1 MSGKIGLVT
10 FFRDNYGSELQ
21 CYATK
26 TFLEK
31 NGYECGVIYE
41 YCYGLDKIKKRF
53 KSISK
58 IALYS
63 ILYRGFAKNRKNINK
78 SIKLSGNS
86 LTKESRFYLN
96 WFCETVLR
104 PRGLE
109 YELLKDKRFTN
120 EYDYFIAGSDQIW
133 GGGYLVKPFMFLEF
147 APDKKKI
154 ALCPSF
160 GTDTIKKFN
169 RKHFKKS
176 ISKFSRLSV
185 REKSGQKII
194 SELTGREVPILSD
207 PVMLLDAD
215 EWHDFA
221 KNSTVKQQKYIFVH
235 FLGIPNKHTIQ
246 FINQIASE
254 FDLNIICFANNYS
267 VYDILKAY
275 TFVDGTP
282 YDYVS
287 LIENASFVFT
297 DSFHTSHFSIIFNR
311 NFYTFERN
319 YGHKNKQSTRI
330 HNLLSMYECSERFF
344 KDDELPEKLLNDNP
358 CFDEIRKVKTKEIRN
373 YLLDSLPKAPLVK
386 TETELKSE
394 KDCTGCMTCAAL
406 CPKTAISATYS
417 EFGYRIPMVDNSKC
431 VQCGLCVKV
440 CRATLTP
447 QNSSVN
453 DAYIAYNTN
462 DDMRLKSASG
472 GVFSCLANA
481 ILEQGGVVAGANLSF
496 EDGVV
501 TVKHIIVTQKENLQ
515 LLLGSKYVESDCS
528 SVYRPIEDYLKKG
541 IAVLF
546 CGTSC
551 QVKALYCYL
560 EIQHINT
567 NSLYTIDLICHG
579 VPGIKLLRDYLG
591 EMSFKF
597 ENISD
602 LKFRTKNN
610 GVISYQFSGKT
621 DNSIDM
627 NIPAS
632 HSSYYDL
639 FLHSDSY
646 RDQCYQCEYS
656 NDNKPGDITI
666 GDYFEARQD
675 YPELFQKGGILYDS
689 DYLNCLLVNSIKGQ
703 ELLKTYGNQ
712 LRMSP
717 VSRKRIQLSHS
728 NLCKPSTYGR
738 LRLDAKEQYIN
749 CGIKGIE
756 KRYKKIFLY
765 NNMISVIQKLAKA
778 VRNLR
783 RR

>member
-31 NGYECGVIYE
+31 NRYECDVIYE
-41 YCYGLDKIKKRF
+41 YCYGLDKIRKRF

-63 ILYRGFAKNRKNINK
+63 VLYRGFAKNRKNINK
-78 SIKLSGNS
+78 SIKSSGNS
-86 LTKESRFYLN
+86 LTEESRFYLN

-109 YELLKDKRFTN
+109 YGLLKDKRFAN

-133 GGGYLVKPFMFLEF
+133 GGGYLVQPFMFLEF

-176 ISKFSRLSV
+176 ISKFSKLSV

-207 PVMLLDAD
+207 PVMLLDAN

-221 KNSTVKQQKYIFVH
+221 KNSTVKQQEYIFVH
-235 FLGIPNKHTIQ
+235 FLGIPNEHTIQ
-246 FINQIASE
+246 FINQITSE
-254 FDLNIICFANNYS
+254 FDLNIVCFANNYS
-267 VYDILKAY
+267 VYDTLKAHI
-275 TFVDGTP
+275 FVDGTP

-319 YGHKNKQSTRI
+319 YGHENKQSTRI
-330 HNLLSMYECSERFF
+330 HNLLSTYECSERFF
-344 KDDELPEKLLNDNP
+344 KDDELPKKLLNDNP
-358 CFDEIRKVKTKEIRN
+358 CFDKIRKVKTKEIRN

-386 TETELKSE
+386 AEAKLKSE
-394 KDCTGCMTCAAL
+394 KDCTGCMACAAL

-440 CRATLTP
+440 CKATLTP

-453 DAYIAYNTN
+453 DAYIAYNTD
-462 DDMRLKSASG
+462 DDMRLRSASG
-472 GVFSCLANA
+472 GVFSSLAKSF
-481 ILEQGGVVAGANLSF
+481 IEQGGVVAGSNLSF
-496 EDGVV
+496 ENGEI
-501 TVKHIIVTQKENLQ
+501 TVKHIVVDNENDMI

-528 SVYRPIEDYLKKG
+528 SVYRSIEDHLKKG
-541 IAVLF
+541 VAVLF

-551 QVKALYCYL
+551 QVKALYRYL
-560 EIQHINT
+560 ETCHIST
-567 NSLYTIDLICHG
+567 NALYTIDLICHG
-579 VPGIKLLRDYLG
+579 VPGIKLLRDYLDETG
-591 EMSFKF
+591 FKLD
-597 ENISD
+597 NNTD

-610 GVISYQFSGKT
+610 GIISYQFSGKT
-621 DNSIDM
+621 DNSGNM
-627 NIPAS
+627 TIPAS

-646 RDQCYQCEYS
+646 RDQCYHCAYA
-656 NDNKPGDITI
+656 NDHKPGDITI

-675 YPELFQKGGILYDS
+675 YPELFQTESILSDS
-689 DYLNCLLVNSIKGQ
+689 DYLNCLLVNSVKGY
-703 ELLKTYGNQ
+703 ELLNVYGKQ
-712 LRMSP
+712 LRMHP
-717 VSRKRIQLSHS
+717 VSRKRVQLSHS

-738 LRLDAKEQYIN
+738 LRLDVKEQYKAN
-749 CGIKGIE
+749 GIKGIE
-756 KRYKKIFLY
+756 KRYKRIFLY
-765 NNMISVIQKLAKA
+765 NAIISMATKVVEKVTNI
-778 VRNLR
+778 R
-783 RR
+783 RK

>member
-1 MSGKIGLVT
+1 M
-10 FFRDNYGSELQ
+10 
-21 CYATK
+21 
-26 TFLEK
+26 
-31 NGYECGVIYE
+31 
-41 YCYGLDKIKKRF
+41 
-53 KSISK
+53 
-58 IALYS
+58 
-63 ILYRGFAKNRKNINK
+63 
-78 SIKLSGNS
+78 
-86 LTKESRFYLN
+86 
-96 WFCETVLR
+96 
-104 PRGLE
+104 
-109 YELLKDKRFTN
+109 
-120 EYDYFIAGSDQIW
+120 
-133 GGGYLVKPFMFLEF
+133 
-147 APDKKKI
+147 
-154 ALCPSF
+154 
-160 GTDTIKKFN
+160 
-169 RKHFKKS
+169 
-176 ISKFSRLSV
+176 
-185 REKSGQKII
+185 
-194 SELTGREVPILSD
+194 
-207 PVMLLDAD
+207 
-215 EWHDFA
+215 
-221 KNSTVKQQKYIFVH
+221 
-235 FLGIPNKHTIQ
+235 
-246 FINQIASE
+246 
-254 FDLNIICFANNYS
+254 
-267 VYDILKAY
+267 
-275 TFVDGTP
+275 
-282 YDYVS
+282 
-287 LIENASFVFT
+287 IENASFVFT

-330 HNLLSMYECSERFF
+330 HNLLSTYECSERFF

-560 EIQHINT
+560 EIRHINT

-579 VPGIKLLRDYLG
+579 VPGIKLLRDYLDETG
-591 EMSFKF
+591 FKLD
-597 ENISD
+597 NNTD

-610 GVISYQFSGKT
+610 GIISYQFSGKT
-621 DNSIDM
+621 DNSGNM
-627 NIPAS
+627 TIPAS

-646 RDQCYQCEYS
+646 RDQCYHCEYA
-656 NDNKPGDITI
+656 NDHKPGDITI

-675 YPELFQKGGILYDS
+675 YHELFQPGNVLSDS

>member
-1 MSGKIGLVT
+1 MSTKIGLVT
-10 FFRDNYGSELQ
+10 FFRNNYGSALQ

-26 TFLEK
+26 KFLQK
-31 NGYECGVIYE
+31 NDYECDVLYEYSYGYEK
-41 YCYGLDKIKKRF
+41 LKNRIKYL
-53 KSISK
+53 SK
-58 IALYS
+58 IALCS
-63 ILYRGFAKNRKNINK
+63 LLYREFAKNRKEIK
-78 SIKLSGNS
+78 RSERKAALSI
-86 LTKESRFYLN
+86 ESKFLID
-96 WFCETVLR
+96 WFCETVLQ
-104 PRGLE
+104 PKGLE
-109 YELLKDKRFTN
+109 YSLLNDKRFADV
-120 EYDYFIAGSDQIW
+120 YDFFIAGSDQIW
-133 GGGYLVKPFMFLEF
+133 GGGYLVRPFMFLEF
-147 APDKKKI
+147 APNEKKI

-160 GTDTIKKFN
+160 GVETIKKFN
-169 RKHFKKS
+169 VRPFKKS
-176 ISKFSRLSV
+176 INKFKTLSV
-185 REKSGQKII
+185 REKSGQRII
-194 SELTGREVPILSD
+194 ADLTGRQVPILSD
-207 PVMLLDAD
+207 PVMLLNID
-215 EWHDFA
+215 EWHEFA
-221 KNSTVKQQKYIFVH
+221 ENSSIRHQNYVFVH
-235 FLGIPNKHTIQ
+235 FLDMPSASTIQ
-246 FINQIASE
+246 SINQIAE
-254 FDLNIICFANNYS
+254 TLNFDIICFANNYS
-267 VYDILKAY
+267 TYDSLKGH
-275 TFVDGTP
+275 TFVDGSP

-287 LIENASFVFT
+287 LIENASFVCT

-311 NFYTFERN
+311 KFCTFERN
-319 YGHKNKQSTRI
+319 YGHQNKQSTRI
-330 HNLLSMYECSERFF
+330 HNLFSTYKCNERFIV
-344 KDDELPEKLLNDNP
+344 DSLIPEEVLNASPN
-358 CFDEIRKVKTKEIRN
+358 FDVIKETKTKEIQD
-373 YLLDSLPKAPLVK
+373 YLLSSIPQASLVK
-386 TETELKSE
+386 NEKDLKSE
-394 KDCTGCMTCAAL
+394 KNCTGCMACVAL
-406 CPKTAISATYS
+406 CPKAAISATYS

-560 EIQHINT
+560 EIRHINT

-579 VPGIKLLRDYLG
+579 VPGIKLLRDYLDETG
-591 EMSFKF
+591 FKLD
-597 ENISD
+597 NNTD

-610 GVISYQFSGKT
+610 GIISFQFSGKT
-621 DNSIDM
+621 DNSGNM
-627 NIPAS
+627 TIPAS

-675 YPELFQKGGILYDS
+675 YPELFQKGGILYNS

-728 NLCKPSTYGR
+728 NLCKPSTCGR

>member
-1 MSGKIGLVT
+1 MNNRIGLVT
-10 FFRDNYGSELQ
+10 FFRNNYGSTLQ

-26 TFLEK
+26 MFLQK
-31 NGYECGVIYE
+31 NGYECDVLYDYSYGYE
-41 YCYGLDKIKKRF
+41 KLKNRIKYL
-53 KSISK
+53 SK

-63 ILYRGFAKNRKNINK
+63 FRYRGFSKNRIE
-78 SIKLSGNS
+78 IKRSESKPGLS
-86 LTKESRFYLN
+86 KESKFQID

-109 YELLKDKRFTN
+109 YGLLKDKRFAN

-133 GGGYLVKPFMFLEF
+133 GGGYLVQPFMFLEF

-194 SELTGREVPILSD
+194 SELTGLEVPILSD

-221 KNSTVKQQKYIFVH
+221 KNSSVKHQKYIFAH
-235 FLGIPNKHTIQ
+235 FLGIPNEHIIQ
-246 FINQIASE
+246 FINQIALE

-267 VYDILKAY
+267 VYDTLKAY

-330 HNLLSMYECSERFF
+330 HNLLSTYECSERFF
-344 KDDELPEKLLNDNP
+344 KDDELPEKLLNDKP

-373 YLLDSLPKAPLVK
+373 YLLDSLPKVPLVK
-386 TETELKSE
+386 AETDLKSE
-394 KDCTGCMTCAAL
+394 KNCTGCMACVAI
-406 CPKTAISATYS
+406 CPKEAISTTYS
-417 EFGYRIPMVDNSKC
+417 EFGYRIPAVDNSKC
-431 VQCGLCVKV
+431 VQCGLCAKV
-440 CRATLTP
+440 CKMSLA
-447 QNSSVN
+447 QSKSSTR
-453 DAYIAYNTN
+453 DAYIAYNTD
-462 DDMRLKSASG
+462 DDMRLRSASG
-472 GVFSCLANA
+472 GVFSSLAKSF
-481 ILEQGGVVAGANLSF
+481 IEQGGVVAGSNLSF
-496 EDGVV
+496 ENGEI
-501 TVKHIIVTQKENLQ
+501 TVKHIVVDNENDMI

-528 SVYRPIEDYLKKG
+528 SVYRSIEDHLKKG
-541 IAVLF
+541 VAVLF

-551 QVKALYCYL
+551 QVKALYRYL
-560 EIQHINT
+560 ETCHIST
-567 NSLYTIDLICHG
+567 NALYTIDLICHG
-579 VPGIKLLRDYLG
+579 VPGIKLLRDYLS
-591 EMSFKF
+591 ETSFKF

-602 LKFRTKNN
+602 LKFRIKNN
-610 GVISYQFSGKT
+610 GVISFQFSGKT
-621 DNSIDM
+621 DNSSDM

-639 FLHSDSY
+639 FLHNNSY
-646 RDQCYQCEYS
+646 RDQCYHCEYA
-656 NDNKPGDITI
+656 NDHKPGDITI

-675 YPELFQKGGILYDS
+675 YPELFQPGNILSDS
-689 DYLNCLLVNSIKGQ
+689 DYLNCLLVNSIKGH
-703 ELLKTYGNQ
+703 ELLKVYGKQ
-712 LRMSP
+712 LRMYP
-717 VSRKRIQLSHS
+717 ISRKRVQLSHS
-728 NLCKPSTYGR
+728 NLCKPSTYGH
-738 LRLDAKEQYIN
+738 LRLDVKEQYKAN
-749 CGIKGIE
+749 GIKGIE
-756 KRYKKIFLY
+756 KRYKRIFLY
-765 NNMISVIQKLAKA
+765 NAIISMAIKVVKKVTNI
-778 VRNLR
+778 R
-783 RR
+783 RK

>member
-31 NGYECGVIYE
+31 NRYECDVIYE

-96 WFCETVLR
+96 WFCETVLC

-109 YELLKDKRFTN
+109 YGLLKDKRFTN

-133 GGGYLVKPFMFLEF
+133 GGGYLVQPFMFLEF
-147 APDKKKI
+147 VPDKKKI

-194 SELTGREVPILSD
+194 AELTGREVPILSD

-221 KNSTVKQQKYIFVH
+221 KNSSVKHQKYIFAH
-235 FLGIPNKHTIQ
+235 FLGIPYEYIIQ
-246 FINQIASE
+246 FINQIALE

-267 VYDILKAY
+267 VYDTLKAY

-319 YGHKNKQSTRI
+319 YGHENKQSTRI
-330 HNLLSMYECSERFF
+330 HNLLSTYECSERFF

-373 YLLDSLPKAPLVK
+373 YLLDSLLKAPLVK
-386 TETELKSE
+386 AETELKSE
-394 KDCTGCMTCAAL
+394 KECTGCLSCVAV
-406 CPKTAISATYS
+406 CPKDAVSTTYS
-417 EFGYRIPMVDNSKC
+417 DFGYRIPVVDNSKC
-431 VQCGLCVKV
+431 VNCGLCARV
-440 CRATLTP
+440 CRVALTQP
-447 QNSSVN
+447 KFSTK

-472 GVFSCLANA
+472 GVFSCLASA
-481 ILEQGGVVAGANLSF
+481 ILENGGVVVGANLSF
-496 EDGVV
+496 VSGMA
-501 TVKHIIVTQKENLQ
+501 TVKHIAVTKKEDLK

-528 SVYRPIEDYLKKG
+528 SVYRAIEDHLKKDK
-541 IAVLF
+541 IVLF

-551 QVKALYCYL
+551 QIKALYRYMDVR
-560 EIQHINT
+560 HI
-567 NSLYTIDLICHG
+567 SMKALYTVDLICHG
-579 VPGIKLLRDYLG
+579 VPGIKLLQDYLG
-591 EMSFKF
+591 ETNFNR

-610 GVISYQFSGKT
+610 GVITYQFSEIT
-621 DNSIDM
+621 DNSGEKTIS
-627 NIPAS
+627 AS

-639 FLHSDSY
+639 FLHCDSY
-646 RDQCYQCEYS
+646 RDQCYHCEYA
-656 NDNKPGDITI
+656 NDDKPGNITI

-675 YPELFQKGGILYDS
+675 YPKLFQPGGVLVDS

-703 ELLKTYGNQ
+703 ELLKAYGDQ
-712 LRMSP
+712 LMLHP
-717 VSRKRIQLSHS
+717 VSRKRVQLSHS

-738 LRLDAKEQYIN
+738 LRLDAEEQYKDH
-749 CGIKGIE
+749 GIKGVE
-756 KRYKKIFLY
+756 RLYRRIFLY
-765 NNMISVIQKLAKA
+765 NNMISAIQRLAKA
-778 VRNLR
+778 IHNLR
-783 RR
+783 HR

>member
-1 MSGKIGLVT
+1 MNGKIGLVT

-26 TFLEK
+26 TFLKK
-31 NGYECGVIYE
+31 NGYECDVIYE
-41 YCYGLDKIKKRF
+41 YCYGFDKIKKRF

-63 ILYRGFAKNRKNINK
+63 MLYRGFAKNRKYINK
-78 SIKLSGNS
+78 SIKLSENS
-86 LTKESRFYLN
+86 LTRKSKFYLD

-109 YELLKDKRFTN
+109 YRLLKDKRFAN

-133 GGGYLVKPFMFLEF
+133 GGGYLVQPFMFLEF

-169 RKHFKKS
+169 RKNFKKS
-176 ISKFSRLSV
+176 ISKFSKLSV

-194 SELTGREVPILSD
+194 SDLTGREVPILSD
-207 PVMLLDAD
+207 PVMLLDVD

-221 KNSTVKQQKYIFVH
+221 KNSSVKQKDYIFVH
-235 FLGIPNKHTIQ
+235 FLGSPNKCTIQ

-267 VYDILKAY
+267 IYDKLKEHD
-275 TFVDGTP
+275 FVDGTP

-330 HNLLSMYECSERFF
+330 HNLLSTYECIERFF
-344 KDDELPEKLLNDNP
+344 EDDAIPKRKFDDKP
-358 CFDEIRKVKTKEIRN
+358 CFDKIREVKTKEIRN
-373 YLLDSLPKAPLVK
+373 YLLDSLPKK
-386 TETELKSE
+386 TLAKAEAELKCE
-394 KDCTGCMTCAAL
+394 KDCTGCMACVAL
-406 CPKTAISATYS
+406 CPKTAISTSYS
-417 EFGYRIPMVDNSKC
+417 DFGYRIPVVDNSKC
-431 VQCGLCVKV
+431 VQCGICVKV
-440 CRATLTP
+440 CRAIITP
-447 QNSSVN
+447 QNSSAS

-481 ILEQGGVVAGANLSF
+481 ILEQGGVVVGANLSF
-496 EDGVV
+496 ENGI
-501 TVKHIIVTQKENLQ
+501 TTMKHIIVKQKENLD
-515 LLLGSKYVESDCS
+515 LLIGSKYVESDCS
-528 SVYRPIEDYLKKG
+528 SVYFPVADYLKKG
-541 IAVLF
+541 TAVLF

-560 EIQHINT
+560 EIRHINM

-579 VPGIKLLRDYLG
+579 VPGIKLLIDYLG
-591 EMSFKF
+591 ETGFKS

-610 GVISYQFSGKT
+610 GIISYQFSGKT
-621 DNSIDM
+621 DNFGDM

-646 RDQCYQCEYS
+646 RDQCYHCEYA
-656 NDNKPGDITI
+656 NDHKPGDITI

-675 YPELFQKGGILYDS
+675 YPELFQPGGALSDS
-689 DYLNCLLVNSIKGQ
+689 DYLNCLLVNSVKGH
-703 ELLKTYGNQ
+703 ELLKDYGNE
-712 LRMSP
+712 LRMYP
-717 VSRKRIQLSHS
+717 ISRKRVQLSHS

-738 LRLDAKEQYIN
+738 LRLDAKERYKAN
-749 CGIKGIE
+749 GIKGIE
-756 KRYKKIFLY
+756 KRYKRIFLY
-765 NNMISVIQKLAKA
+765 NAIISMTMKA
-778 VRNLR
+778 VKKVTNIRHK
-783 RR
+783 

>member
-1 MSGKIGLVT
+1 MT
-10 FFRDNYGSELQ
+10 FFRDNYGSALQ

-26 TFLEK
+26 TFLQK
-31 NGYECGVIYE
+31 NGFECDVLYE
-41 YCYGLDKIKKRF
+41 YSYGYEKLKNRIKYLL
-53 KSISK
+53 K

-63 ILYRGFAKNRKNINK
+63 FRYRGFSKNRIE
-78 SIKLSGNS
+78 IKRSESKPGLS
-86 LTKESRFYLN
+86 KESKFQID
-96 WFCETVLR
+96 WFCEIVLR

-109 YELLKDKRFTN
+109 YGLLKDKRFAN

-133 GGGYLVKPFMFLEF
+133 GGGYLVQPFMFLEF

-160 GTDTIKKFN
+160 GTDTIKEFN

-221 KNSTVKQQKYIFVH
+221 KNSSVKQQKYIFAH
-235 FLGIPNKHTIQ
+235 FLGIPNKYIIQ
-246 FINQIASE
+246 FINQIALE
-254 FDLNIICFANNYS
+254 FALSIICFANNYS
-267 VYDILKAY
+267 VYDTLKAH

-330 HNLLSMYECSERFF
+330 HNLLSTYECSERFF

-358 CFDEIRKVKTKEIRN
+358 CFNEIRKVKTKEIRN
-373 YLLDSLPKAPLVK
+373 YLLDSLPKTPLVK
-386 TETELKSE
+386 AETELKSE
-394 KDCTGCMTCAAL
+394 KDCTGCMACAAL
-406 CPKTAISATYS
+406 CPKAAISATYS

-440 CRATLTP
+440 CRETLTP

-560 EIQHINT
+560 EIRHINT

-591 EMSFKF
+591 ETSFKF

-621 DNSIDM
+621 DNSSDM

-646 RDQCYQCEYS
+646 KEQCYHCAYA
-656 NDNKPGDITI
+656 NDHKPGDITI

-675 YPELFQKGGILYDS
+675 YPELFQPGGELSDS

-712 LRMSP
+712 LMLHP
-717 VSRKRIQLSHS
+717 VSRKRVQLSHS

-738 LRLDAKEQYIN
+738 LRLDAKELYKKR
-749 CGIKGIE
+749 GIKGIE
-756 KRYKKIFLY
+756 KRYKRIFLY
-765 NNMISVIQKLAKA
+765 NNTISTIQKIAKA
-778 VRNLR
+778 IRNLKHR
-783 RR
+783 

>member
-31 NGYECGVIYE
+31 NRYECDVIYE

-63 ILYRGFAKNRKNINK
+63 VLYRGFAKNRKNINK
-78 SIKLSGNS
+78 SIKSSGNS

-109 YELLKDKRFTN
+109 YRLLKDKRFAN

-133 GGGYLVKPFMFLEF
+133 GGGYLVQPFMFLEF
-147 APDKKKI
+147 APNEKKI

-160 GTDTIKKFN
+160 GVETIKKFN
-169 RKHFKKS
+169 VRPFKKS
-176 ISKFSRLSV
+176 INKFKTLSV
-185 REKSGQKII
+185 REKSGQRII
-194 SELTGREVPILSD
+194 ADLTGRQVPILSD
-207 PVMLLDAD
+207 PVMLLNID
-215 EWHDFA
+215 EWHEFA
-221 KNSTVKQQKYIFVH
+221 ENSSIRHQNYVFVH
-235 FLGIPNKHTIQ
+235 FLDMPSASTIQ
-246 FINQIASE
+246 SINQIAE
-254 FDLNIICFANNYS
+254 TLNFDIICFANNYS
-267 VYDILKAY
+267 TYDSLKGH
-275 TFVDGTP
+275 TFVDGSP

-287 LIENASFVFT
+287 LIENASFVCT

-311 NFYTFERN
+311 KFCTFERN
-319 YGHKNKQSTRI
+319 YGHQNKQSTRI
-330 HNLLSMYECSERFF
+330 HNLFSTYKCNERFIV
-344 KDDELPEKLLNDNP
+344 DSLIPEEVLNASPN
-358 CFDEIRKVKTKEIRN
+358 FDVIKETKTKEIQD
-373 YLLDSLPKAPLVK
+373 YLLSSIPQTSLVK
-386 TETELKSE
+386 NEKDLKSE
-394 KDCTGCMTCAAL
+394 KNCTGCMACAAL

-447 QNSSVN
+447 KNSSTS
-453 DAYIAYNTN
+453 DTYIAYNTN

-501 TVKHIIVTQKENLQ
+501 TAKHIIVTQKENLQ

-560 EIQHINT
+560 EIRHINT
-567 NSLYTIDLICHG
+567 NALYTIDLICHG

-591 EMSFKF
+591 ETSFKF

-621 DNSIDM
+621 DNLGDM

-646 RDQCYQCEYS
+646 RDQCYHCEYA
-656 NDNKPGDITI
+656 NDHKPGDITI

-675 YPELFQKGGILYDS
+675 YPELFQTGGILSDS
-689 DYLNCLLVNSIKGQ
+689 DYLNCLLVNSIKGH
-703 ELLKTYGNQ
+703 ELLKVYGKQ
-712 LRMSP
+712 LRMHP
-717 VSRKRIQLSHS
+717 VSRKRVQLSHS

-738 LRLDAKEQYIN
+738 LRLDVKEQYKAN
-749 CGIKGIE
+749 GIKGIE
-756 KRYKKIFLY
+756 KRYKRIFLY
-765 NNMISVIQKLAKA
+765 NAIISMATKVVEKVTNIR
-778 VRNLR
+778 RN
-783 RR
+783 